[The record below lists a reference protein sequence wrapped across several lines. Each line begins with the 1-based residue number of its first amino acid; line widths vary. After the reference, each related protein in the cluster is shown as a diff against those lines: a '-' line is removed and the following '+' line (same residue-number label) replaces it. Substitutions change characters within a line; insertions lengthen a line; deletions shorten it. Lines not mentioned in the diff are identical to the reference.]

1 MSRTEL
7 KTLKIEKSKPMLN
20 RPWFITLLLS
30 SLIAYISQI
39 AGDANPA
46 LSVSPQAIPATIAQQ
61 SSAPAKTTTVQ
72 VGDTPQTIPLDV
84 VQTRNFSTYFPTDRF
99 TLERS
104 NNPSAQHEDVK
115 FYWKNPDGTLDRETF
130 IAFVFYNKNAKFREV
145 RKIADVNARI
155 LEGYGAR
162 RIERSSGISYAKKTY
177 SAWLRDLIRLE
188 SKNSQNTANSRNG
201 AATTYLGEVEGQIFV
216 VFSSYRLQYG
226 DEFTSREDVILKNL
240 KVRKRN

>member
-1 MSRTEL
+1 
-7 KTLKIEKSKPMLN
+7 MLN

-30 SLIAYISQI
+30 SLIAYIPQI

-46 LSVSPQAIPATIAQQ
+46 LSANRQSTPATIAQQ
-61 SSAPAKTTTVQ
+61 SFIAPAKMTTVQ
-72 VGDTPQTIPLDV
+72 VGGTPQTIPLDV
-84 VQTRNFSTYFPTDRF
+84 VQTRDFSTYFPTDRF

-104 NNPSAQHEDVK
+104 NNPSAQHEDVR
-115 FYWKNPDGTLDRETF
+115 FYWKKPDGTVDRETF
-130 IAFVFYNKNAKFREV
+130 IAFVFFGKNANFREV

-188 SKNSQNTANSRNG
+188 SKNSQDIANSRTG
-201 AATTYLGEVEGQIFV
+201 AATTYLGEVEGQLFAV
-216 VFSSYRLQYG
+216 LSSYRFQYG

-240 KVRKRN
+240 KVKKRN